1 MLFNINILKLSNIY
15 NKNNFNMSFRT
26 KLDYSDNRQIKQ
38 REQTFT
44 NLSGGTVFGL
54 PFSGLTSG
62 VDSSNTGTTEEYVS
76 VSGNTF
82 SGNPTTT
89 IFTWSD
95 SRISLIDSEL
105 SAITPSNSG
114 ITQNSGNIFV
124 PSSSTIIDGNTVNL
138 SYSGISI
145 EGLTVTEMVEISPSI
160 YTGRTT
166 IDYFNVLSGGS
177 LDYSGSTI
185 WVDCT
190 EIARTKKLIVT
201 GDATFSNIG
210 SNASAGAL
218 HYDANGVLTVNTS
231 DERMKTKINTIS
243 NALEKVLNLRGVT
256 YNWVSDTNESAR
268 IGFIAQEVS
277 RVVPELTFVNNR
289 TDQKLMGVHYQDV
302 TALLVEAIK
311 ELITSNSSIVNR
323 EEFIIN
329 SQTVASEDNNI
340 ELNYN
345 GTKKSALGGG
355 IFVNKGIDEN
365 TDSEFLIDSNG
376 NWVTNNYI
384 KPFGLLIPEY
394 TPTSSSDEKGIV
406 GEMVRDDNYIYIK
419 RLSGWGRCPLENF

>member
-177 LDYSGSTI
+177 LDYTGSTI

>member
-1 MLFNINILKLSNIY
+1 MA
-15 NKNNFNMSFRT
+15 FRT

-44 NLSGGTVFGL
+44 DLIGGTKFGL
-54 PFSGLTSG
+54 PFSALTSG
-62 VDSSNTGTTEEYVS
+62 VDSFNTGTTEEYVNLT
-76 VSGNTF
+76 GNTF
-82 SGNPTTT
+82 SGNATTT

-95 SRISLIDSEL
+95 SRISLVDSSL

-114 ITQNSGNIFV
+114 VTQNSGNIFTANTTTV
-124 PSSSTIIDGNTVNL
+124 IDGNTVNL
-138 SYSGISI
+138 SYSGVSI
-145 EGLTVTEMVEISPSI
+145 EGLVVTEMTEIAPSI
-160 YTGRTT
+160 YTGTT
-166 IDYFNVLSGGS
+166 SIDFFDVLSGGS
-177 LDYSGSTI
+177 LDYTGRTI

-201 GDATFSNIG
+201 DDATFSNIG

-231 DERMKTKINTIS
+231 DERMKANINTIS
-243 NALEKVLNLRGVT
+243 NALSKVRNLRGVS
-256 YNWVSDTNESAR
+256 YNWNTDLSGDTR

-289 TDQKLMGVHYQDV
+289 TEEKLMGVHYQDV

-311 ELITSNSSIVNR
+311 ELTTSGSSIFNR
-323 EEFIIN
+323 DEVIIN

-345 GTKKSALGGG
+345 GTKESALNGG
-355 IFVNKGIDEN
+355 IFVNKGIDDETN
-365 TDSEFLIDSNG
+365 SEFLIDSDG
-376 NWVTNNYI
+376 DWVTNNYI
-384 KPFGLLIPEY
+384 KPFGFIIPEY
-394 TPTSSSDEKGIV
+394 TPTSTSDERGVI
-406 GEMVRDDNYIYIK
+406 GEMVRDDDYIYLKTNNGWK
-419 RLSGWGRCPLENF
+419 RSRLETF